1 MKKRVFSLVT
11 LFVIFLSIT
20 SCQKKDDLLYSTVG
34 SIDKVTILDI
44 EPMGDNYT
52 WMVLGRNDDDHDK
65 TKLYYCTIASNALST
80 KSKRC
85 ESKITYNDIE
95 YCNDTLWICGNNMK
109 LHYSLDTG
117 RNISVGGDT
126 TFDFSYFDAY
136 PLEKTDLKKLYVK
149 DGKPFYAIG
158 SKDLLDGNFYC
169 YNNGKNVFKSSQK
182 GFGLNDMVIYNT
194 DEAYVAGYGSIFHV
208 SENGATQKMEDIGD
222 ENFTGITINSTCLL
236 TCSYSGTIYRC
247 DLGSEKWEKM
257 TSRGKKLLHIAS
269 NSKGDVVVV
278 GETKDILLSTDY
290 GENWTTVKYKEGNKI
305 SCLKVINDDFFI
317 GTEKGTIIKL
327 THDNVALNND

>member
-158 SKDLLDGNFYC
+158 SKDLLDGNF
-169 YNNGKNVFKSSQK
+169 
-182 GFGLNDMVIYNT
+182 
-194 DEAYVAGYGSIFHV
+194 
-208 SENGATQKMEDIGD
+208 
-222 ENFTGITINSTCLL
+222 ITPILARKLVLRLEIICQH
-236 TCSYSGTIYRC
+236 TI
-247 DLGSEKWEKM
+247 
-257 TSRGKKLLHIAS
+257 
-269 NSKGDVVVV
+269 
-278 GETKDILLSTDY
+278 
-290 GENWTTVKYKEGNKI
+290 
-305 SCLKVINDDFFI
+305 
-317 GTEKGTIIKL
+317 
-327 THDNVALNND
+327 